1 MKTNDFI
8 LQTSS
13 RIFSKR
19 MAENGWVS
27 DEETTLEAEY
37 AIKYATI
44 LAVRLLKKGV
54 FDDEHHLF
62 SEISKGL

>member
-27 DEETTLEAEY
+27 DEETILEAEY
-37 AIKYATI
+37 SIKYATI
-44 LAVRLLKKGV
+44 LAVRLLKQGV
-54 FDDEHHLF
+54 FDDENHLF